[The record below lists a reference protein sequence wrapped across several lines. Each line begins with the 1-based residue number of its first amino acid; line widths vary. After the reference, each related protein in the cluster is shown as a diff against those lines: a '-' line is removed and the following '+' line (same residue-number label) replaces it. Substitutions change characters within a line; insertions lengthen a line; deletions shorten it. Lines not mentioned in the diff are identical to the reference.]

1 MLLCQMCT
9 KVVQVSGKNVS
20 VQMYCHKAN
29 ERKRDSRQKITT
41 SLEVAAFE
49 VLLDAWHR
57 QIFFWWKEGGN
68 VIWCLLQEDHPLRLA
83 GLIEI
88 FPDCHLWEGRWVG
101 MMLSHEP
108 VPYRDFSGDG
118 LGSYHSQFYFFFSPV
133 LFSYTAEDLMLSSG
147 SLAADGLDIACP
159 MDLLVSAAVS
169 LWGHSNEIRI
179 WIVLLV
185 LRTGVWC

>member
-29 ERKRDSRQKITT
+29 ERKRNSRQKITT

-133 LFSYTAEDLMLSSG
+133 LFSYTAEDLMLVQWFPSSRWLRHQLAQRICW
-147 SLAADGLDIACP
+147 SL
-159 MDLLVSAAVS
+159 LLCLFEAIPTKYESE
-169 LWGHSNEIRI
+169 L
-179 WIVLLV
+179 
-185 LRTGVWC
+185 CC